1 MKRHQDICWL
11 CHLEHAPDNR
21 ILTILFIN
29 PFSKRRIWLGLCE
42 LCVSFL
48 GKEAKINLSAIPR
61 HREAMQ
67 RFIDKNKTWKEKKKP
82 L

>member
-11 CHLEHAPDNR
+11 CHLDHESDNK
-21 ILTILFIN
+21 ILTILVIN

-42 LCVSFL
+42 LCINFL
-48 GKEAKINLSAIPR
+48 GKDAKINLSAISK
-61 HREAMQ
+61 HKSAME
-67 RFIDKNKTWKEKKKP
+67 RFLDKNKTWKERRKT

>member
-29 PFSKRRIWLGLCE
+29 PFYQPFFK
-42 LCVSFL
+42 
-48 GKEAKINLSAIPR
+48 AQNLAWIMR
-61 HREAMQ
+61 TMR
-67 RFIDKNKTWKEKKKP
+67 
-82 L
+82 